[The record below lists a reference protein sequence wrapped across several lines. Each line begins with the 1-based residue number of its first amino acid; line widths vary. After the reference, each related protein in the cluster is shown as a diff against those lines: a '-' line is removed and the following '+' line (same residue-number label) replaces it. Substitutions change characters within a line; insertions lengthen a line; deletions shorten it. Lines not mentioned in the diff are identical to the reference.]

1 MKSRV
6 YRLTKSDDEG
16 VSKWVVL
23 GTGILRLKKDK
34 ENGSRRVLLRNSNT
48 GKIIMNFKIYSGLKP
63 TQTKAALSFVGHDNG
78 VSQTYSVRVATEG
91 EAKQLKDMFD
101 REIAFVKA
109 KEES

>member
-1 MKSRV
+1 MI
-6 YRLTKSDDEG
+6 
-16 VSKWVVL
+16 L
-23 GTGILRLKKDK
+23 GMLRLKKDK

-48 GKIIMNFKIYSGLKP
+48 GKIIMVGRLFTLNDTHIDQTSKNFKIYSGLKP

-78 VSQTYSVRVATEG
+78 ISQTYSVRVATED
-91 EAKQLKDMFD
+91 EAKQLKDIFD